1 MGGSGLVTFRHVCRG
16 VSRRVRRAGAA
27 GAVVLVMT
35 GLLTGFAMAPR
46 AGAPAVHGARP
57 VHGVATVRYKA
68 AKRSVP
74 VQTGRKFSASETRW
88 PSAASGTIALAAAA
102 GTPPALGPASPPGA
116 SVWSAHPSESAT
128 QGPVAS
134 AAGTPVW
141 ARTIAPAHGV
151 YTGPSSVKAA
161 VEPQSASS
169 RLGIHGVVWTV
180 AGLSRGTGG
189 VRAGLDYGSFAQ
201 AYGGNYGQRLGL
213 EELPACALTTPQVA
227 ACRQGKPLKSVND
240 ESAQSV
246 SALLP
251 LPSAPATA
259 KASTQASPQSV
270 SAVVLAATASPAGG
284 DGGSAGTYGATPL
297 KSAGTWAEGGS
308 SGSFTYSYPIAVPS
322 ASSPLTPSVSLG
334 YDSGGVDGQTSA
346 TAAQANWAGDGWST
360 GDSYIEQSFIP
371 CADNPEGTTLPSAEQ
386 TQDMCYDGNK
396 LTLALNGTT
405 TGLVRD
411 DSTGTW
417 RLQND
422 DGAAVSKVTGSG
434 NGTGTNDTSYWKIT
448 ERDGTSYYFGMN
460 QLPGWASGH
469 TATNSV
475 DSEPVY
481 SPSSGDPCYNSSGFS
496 SSVCTMAYR
505 WHLDYVTDT
514 HGDAMSYY
522 YGQDTNYYGKDN
534 GTTGVPY
541 TRDSY
546 LKEIDYGFRAGQA
559 YTAGDVP
566 DKIVYGTSSR
576 CVASSCPA
584 ISSSNSGIA
593 GSDYPDVPYD
603 LNCASGASCSTHG
616 PTYWS
621 TVRLTSITTEQ
632 YSGSAWQD
640 VDTYALKE
648 TEPATGD
655 GTSPTLWLS
664 SITRTGDDTTA
675 GGSSSSQ
682 SLPSVTFGGIDLQNR
697 VDTTNFPGLYRYR
710 IDTIT
715 SEMGAVTQVTYG
727 TPDTCSASYV
737 QGMTTNAE
745 AASNTDSCFPVW
757 WTPPGYTSP
766 VMDWFEK
773 YAVTEV
779 TASDTTGGALT
790 EQTGYT
796 YGGGAAWHYDDN
808 PVVKAKYRTYGQFRG
823 YGTVTTLSGDGTN
836 DPKTASVTSYYR
848 GMSKDNNTTDV
859 TVTDSQ
865 GGVHEDADQ
874 LAGQPLETTTY
885 NGNGG
890 PVDHSTITSYWV
902 SPATATEARSGLPSL
917 TANMVEPAET
927 YTRQALTDGG
937 TTTWRYTETDTTYDA
952 TASDANF
959 GLEKYVYKHTVPGNS
974 AYDQCTATTYAPA
987 NTSENLV
994 GLAASTETDSVACSG
1009 FTEGSS
1015 PSVPAGLNTLGAP
1028 SSVSRPDQVVS
1039 ATQTFYDDSSFST
1052 AFPQTAAP
1060 SKGDVTMIRKASGY
1074 SSGALTWQTTARD
1087 TYDQYGRVAD
1097 AYDGNGNET
1106 VTAYTVST
1114 AGLTTAQSVTN
1125 PLGQKTSTTLD
1136 PGRDLTLTSTD
1147 ANGVVTTEQYDA
1159 LGRLTSVW
1167 LDSRATTAPANY
1179 VYAYTVSNSGVS
1191 GVVGKTMGDGLGYAT
1206 SVTILDSLGRTRQT
1220 QADTPQGGRVVTD
1233 TFYDSRGWTWKKNN
1247 KWWDS
1252 ANTPALSLV
1261 VPTTANGELG
1271 EDSQIPDQDV
1281 YTFNGMGQTV
1291 QDASRE
1297 YGNTISTTTTVYN
1310 GDRTTVIPP
1319 TGGTVKSTVTDPLGR
1334 TSETDEYT
1342 ARPTLSTPSNTFTG
1356 TWYVAGGTSTATT
1369 YGFDGHGN
1377 QATTTSDGQTWTST
1391 YNLLGQA
1398 TSKQDPDTGTTSNLQ
1413 YDGNGN
1419 LLQSTDADGNTT
1431 STVYDALDRKTAEYG
1446 AATSA
1451 QSSSNEIAS
1460 WVYDNSNNAV
1470 SGMKYAIG
1478 KLTTETSYSGGAAYV
1493 MQESGFNVFGE
1504 SLGQSVTIPST
1515 SQDTGLAGTYQ
1526 FAHTYTTGVGL
1537 PLDDKFQAA
1546 ANLPAETVSH
1556 TYLASPLDLAA
1567 GLGGTVDGYAST
1579 TNYDAYGDV
1588 LQETIGAGSN
1598 LAYITNTYDP
1608 HTLKLTDQ
1616 LVSRSTATPASV
1628 NEQKYSYDLA
1638 GNPTSQTSER
1648 LGSSAETETQC
1659 YQYNGLDQLTS
1670 AWTATDACAATPSSS
1685 SHSTVGDGLGSASEY
1700 WTSWSYDV
1708 LGRVQSQDQ
1717 HSVTGGTDTTTTYTY
1732 GGSNGGPDAMTG
1744 ASVSGGSTSTST
1756 FGYDAAGNM
1765 KSRTTPADGSQT
1777 MTWNADGK
1785 LATVTGSGGT
1795 ASYVYDANGNLL
1807 LQADPGS
1814 TTLYLPEEQLTA
1826 TTTGSTTTVTG
1837 ARIIPLPSGGDVV
1850 RTGATTAYS
1859 FEIPD
1864 QQGTNTLSLDSTAQT
1879 PTWRQFTPYGAP
1891 RGATVTWTDN
1901 RGFLNKP
1908 TDAATGLTYVGAR
1921 AYDPVTGQ
1929 FISPDPVLDTSNPQD
1944 LNPYGYAQANPVTG
1958 SDPTGLMMLDG
1969 GNGCVGSMQAVINCL
1984 GEGGGSSSGG
1994 GGGGSHS
2001 GGSGSGDS
2009 GGGGYGGGYSGG
2021 GDDYGVGYGDGVIVP
2036 ATFPCSVC
2044 YVAPVYHVP
2053 PRPKTIKVAQ
2063 SKFACS
2069 TFGLAC
2075 YAVPAPDKAAAPY
2088 NILGWMASSSGGSS
2102 YSDYLD
2108 GLKASAKHAAGNNRN
2123 PKSGSGNPA
2132 KKEQGQSEVDSF
2144 KAGNRAKQ
2152 AAIADKAGTSLNV
2165 LSFYTNYGANLAKG
2179 QSVPMAATNSGI
2191 TYGIEGVNATLVGGL
2206 AVGLAAGICA
2216 ASVVC
2221 LGAAAVVGGLAGTF
2235 VGGEMGNAVSDVVDP
2250 GLSWAAREVSSWF

>member
-1 MGGSGLVTFRHVCRG
+1 M
-16 VSRRVRRAGAA
+16 SRRVRRAGAA
-27 GAVVLVMT
+27 GTVVLVMT
-35 GLLTGFAMAPR
+35 GLLTGFEGAPR

-68 AKRSVP
+68 AKRTVP

-88 PSAASGTIALAAAA
+88 PSAASGTIALAAPA
-102 GTPPALGPASPPGA
+102 GTPPTLGPASSPGA

-128 QGPVAS
+128 LGPVAS

-141 ARTIAPAHGV
+141 ARTTAPAHGV

-161 VEPQSASS
+161 VEPQSVSS

-180 AGLSRGTGG
+180 AGLSKGTGG

-227 ACRQGKPLKSVND
+227 ACRQGKSLKSLND
-240 ESAQSV
+240 ASAQSV

-251 LPSAPATA
+251 LQSPSAGARISSA
-259 KASTQASPQSV
+259 ASL
-270 SAVVLAATASPAGG
+270 VVLAATASPSGG
-284 DGGSAGTYGATPL
+284 DGGSAGTYGATSL
-297 KSAGTWAEGGS
+297 KPTGTWAEGGS
-308 SGSFTYSYPIAVPS
+308 SGSFTYSYPIAVPNM
-322 ASSPLTPSVSLG
+322 SSPLAPKVSLG
-334 YDSGGVDGQTSA
+334 YDSGSVDGQTA
-346 TAAQANWAGDGWST
+346 VTASQAGWAGDGWST

-386 TQDMCYDGNK
+386 TQDMCYDGNN

-411 DSTGTW
+411 DSTGIW
-417 RLQND
+417 RLQSE
-422 DGAAVSKVTGSG
+422 DGAVVSKVTGSG

-460 QLPGWASGH
+460 HLPGWVTGN

-475 DSEPVY
+475 DSQPVY
-481 SPSSGDPCYNSSGFS
+481 SAKSGDPCYSSSGFS

-514 HGDAMSYY
+514 NGDAMSYY
-522 YGQDTNYYGKDN
+522 YGQDTNFYGKDN
-534 GTTGVPY
+534 GTTGVSY
-541 TRDSY
+541 TRDSH

-566 DKIVYGTSSR
+566 DKVVYGTSSR

-584 ISSSNSGIA
+584 ISSSNSGTA

-640 VDTYALKE
+640 VDTYALNQ

-715 SEMGAVTQVTYG
+715 NEMGALTQVTYG

-757 WTPPGYTSP
+757 WTPPAYTSP

-773 YAVTEV
+773 YAVTAV
-779 TASDTTGGALT
+779 TTSDTTGGALT
-790 EQTGYT
+790 ELTGYS

-823 YGTVTTLSGDGTN
+823 YGTVTTLAGDGTN

-848 GMSKDNNTTDV
+848 GMSKDNNSTDV

-917 TANMVEPAET
+917 TANMVEPAEA

-937 TTTWRYTETDTTYDA
+937 TTTWRYTETDTSYDA
-952 TASDANF
+952 TASDEDF
-959 GLEKYVYKHTVPGNS
+959 GLAKYVYKHTVPVNS

-987 NTSENLV
+987 NTSENLI
-994 GLAASTETDSVACSG
+994 GLAASTETDSAACSG

-1015 PSVPAGLNTLGAP
+1015 ASVPVGLNTLGAP

-1039 ATQTFYDDSSFST
+1039 ATQTFYDDTSFST

-1060 SKGDVTMIRKASGY
+1060 STGDVTMTRKASGY
-1074 SSGALTWQTTARD
+1074 SSGAFTWQTATRD

-1106 VTAYTVST
+1106 VTAYTVNS
-1114 AGLTTAQSVTN
+1114 AGLTTAESVTN
-1125 PLGQKTSTTLD
+1125 PLGQKTSKTLD
-1136 PGRDLTLTSTD
+1136 PERGLTLTSTD

-1179 VYAYTVSNSGVS
+1179 LYAYTVSNSGVS

-1206 SVTILDSLGRTRQT
+1206 SATILDSLGRTRQT

-1233 TFYDSRGWTWKKNN
+1233 TLYDSRGWTWKKNN

-1281 YTFNGMGQTV
+1281 YTFNGMGQAV
-1291 QDASRE
+1291 QDASRG
-1297 YGNTISTTTTVYN
+1297 YGKTVSTTTTVYN

-1342 ARPTLSTPSNTFTG
+1342 ARPTLNTPSNTFTG
-1356 TWYVAGGTSTATT
+1356 TWYATGGTSTATT

-1391 YNLLGQA
+1391 YNLLGQV

-1413 YDGNGN
+1413 YDGDGN
-1419 LLQSTDADGNTT
+1419 LLQATDADGNTV
-1431 STVYDALDRKTAEYG
+1431 STVFDALNRKTAEYG

-1451 QSSSNEIAS
+1451 QSSSNEISS

-1478 KLTTETSYSGGAAYV
+1478 QLTTETSYSGGAAY
-1493 MQESGFNVFGE
+1493 MTQQSGFNVFGE
-1504 SLGQSVTIPST
+1504 SLGESVSIPST

-1546 ANLPAETVSH
+1546 ANLPAETVSR

-1567 GLGGTVDGYAST
+1567 GLGGTVAGYAST
-1579 TNYDAYGDV
+1579 TNYDAYGNV
-1588 LQETIGAGSN
+1588 QQETIGSSGN
-1598 LAYITNTYDP
+1598 FAYITNTYDP

-1616 LVSRSTATPASV
+1616 VVTRSTATPATV

-1659 YQYNGLDQLTS
+1659 YQYNGLDQLTT

-1700 WTSWSYDV
+1700 WTTWSYDV

-1717 HSVTGGTDTTTTYTY
+1717 HAVAGGTDTTTAYTY
-1732 GGSNGGPDAMTG
+1732 GGSNGGPDAMTA
-1744 ASVSGGSTSTST
+1744 ASASGGSTSTST

-1765 KSRTTPADGSQT
+1765 KSRTTPSGGSQT
-1777 MTWNADGK
+1777 MTWNPAGK

-1795 ASYVYDANGNLL
+1795 TSDVYDADGNLL

-1826 TTTGSTTTVTG
+1826 TTSGSTTTVTG

-1864 QQGTNTLSLDSTAQT
+1864 RQGTNALSLDSTAQV

-1891 RGATVTWTDN
+1891 RGATVTWMDN

-1908 TDAATGLTYVGAR
+1908 ADAATGLTYVGAR

-1944 LNPYGYAQANPVTG
+1944 LDPYGYAQGNPVTG
-1958 SDPTGLMMLDG
+1958 SDPTGLMTTG
-1969 GNGCVGSMQAVINCL
+1969 GGPPNPCGATHTCGYPTAPTTNPGPTGPAGNGDSN
-1984 GEGGGSSSGG
+1984 
-1994 GGGGSHS
+1994 S
-2001 GGSGSGDS
+2001 GGSGSG
-2009 GGGGYGGGYSGG
+2009 GGYSGG
-2021 GDDYGVGYGDGVIVP
+2021 YGGSGSSAICYYCHGISMVP
-2036 ATFPCSVC
+2036 AVP
-2044 YVAPVYHVP
+2044 YLVP
-2053 PRPKTIKVAQ
+2053 PRPKTVRVSASPATCVRFGVDCGGSQTEYSNGMGDNSLLALWLLGFGWSRPTVHFNQWDPFTQVLKRDSHQKEVIAQ
-2063 SKFACS
+2063 ARS
-2069 TFGLAC
+2069 GLEKGQYQGRSPYRDPTTVHA
-2075 YAVPAPDKAAAPY
+2075 YARDGMGY
-2088 NILGWMASSSGGSS
+2088 LSGGTHGSNYADAFLGS
-2102 YSDYLD
+2102 YDERWTAIPVSGDRATLYLEVTNTTHFD
-2108 GLKASAKHAAGNNRN
+2108 SLLH
-2123 PKSGSGNPA
+2123 PA
-2132 KKEQGQSEVDSF
+2132 KL
-2144 KAGNRAKQ
+2144 
-2152 AAIADKAGTSLNV
+2152 T
-2165 LSFYTNYGANLAKG
+2165 
-2179 QSVPMAATNSGI
+2179 
-2191 TYGIEGVNATLVGGL
+2191 GGL
-2206 AVGLAAGICA
+2206 IKSTDGVMNNYYPPM
-2216 ASVVC
+2216 
-2221 LGAAAVVGGLAGTF
+2221 TQ
-2235 VGGEMGNAVSDVVDP
+2235 
-2250 GLSWAAREVSSWF
+2250 EVEWQEEISY